1 MTEVKA
7 LQKKDNSPDS
17 QGNLPTKPRRSR
29 KRDRSKITLKN
40 LESFQQKKYCENV
53 ASMVSVVY
61 PQLIK
66 KMEEGNM
73 KAIEM
78 GLQVLNILKPQNGIS
93 VVTQIYNRNQASSG
107 PSEDPASAG
116 VGVRSMESIL
126 RRLEATE
133 SASAQVIDTIA
144 S

>member
-1 MTEVKA
+1 MAKSKVLA
-7 LQKKDNSPDS
+7 KKDNQPDKRE
-17 QGNLPTKPRRSR
+17 NLPTKPRR
-29 KRDRSKITLKN
+29 KRDRSKVTLGN
-40 LESFQQKKYCENV
+40 LENFQQEKYCENV
-53 ASMVSVVY
+53 AAMVSVVY

-93 VVTQIYNRNQASSG
+93 VVTQIYNRNQVSSNSQPEG
-107 PSEDPASAG
+107 PVG

-133 SASAQVIDTIA
+133 AASAQIIDTIA